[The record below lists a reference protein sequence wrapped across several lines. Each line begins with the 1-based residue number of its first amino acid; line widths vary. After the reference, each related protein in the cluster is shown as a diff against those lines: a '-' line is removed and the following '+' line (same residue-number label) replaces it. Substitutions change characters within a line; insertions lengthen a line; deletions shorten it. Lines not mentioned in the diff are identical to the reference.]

1 MLAYTTALMIGL
13 LAGAM
18 LFIGV
23 ALVPFWQGLPPA
35 EFRAWFALHSTR
47 IGALMFPLGIAAV
60 IASLG
65 ALIRDRSGPKRWSY
79 LVAFAGAL
87 AVVIVTVAFN
97 EPANIRFAAPGGL
110 SDADTI
116 ALLARWKVW
125 HWIRVTF
132 GVIAFAASLKAL
144 R

>member
-1 MLAYTTALMIGL
+1 MLAYATALVIGL

-23 ALVPFWQGLPPA
+23 ELVPFWQGLPPA
-35 EFRAWFALHSTR
+35 EFRAWFALHSGR
-47 IGALMFPLGIAAV
+47 IGALMFPLGIASV
-60 IASLG
+60 VASLA
-65 ALIRDRSGPKRWSY
+65 ALIRDRSGPNRLSY

-87 AVVIVTVAFN
+87 AVAIVTVAIN
-97 EPANIRFAAPGGL
+97 EPANLRFAAPVGL

-125 HWIRVTF
+125 HWIRVMF
-132 GVIAFAASLKAL
+132 GLIAFAASLKAL

>member
-1 MLAYTTALMIGL
+1 MLAYVTAVVIGL

-23 ALVPFWQGLPPA
+23 ALVPFWQGLPPP
-35 EFRAWFALHSTR
+35 EFRAWFAVHSVR
-47 IGALMFPLGIAAV
+47 IGALMFPLGIASV
-60 IASLG
+60 IASLA
-65 ALIRDRSGPKRWSY
+65 ALIRDRSGPNRLSHWI
-79 LVAFAGAL
+79 AFAGAL
-87 AVVIVTVAFN
+87 AVATVTMAIN
-97 EPANIRFAAPGGL
+97 EPANIRFAAPAGL

-125 HWIRVTF
+125 HWIRVTS
-132 GVIAFAASLKAL
+132 GLIAFAASVKAL